1 MDFSYNQCITE
12 IPDVSELQNL
22 REMRLDHCRNL
33 IAVHESVGVLKRLAH
48 LNLSECRKLQ
58 NFMSRMFLPSLE
70 IFNLNFCESLGH
82 FPEIMKEMTKPLKIY
97 MTNTGIQE
105 LPESVSK
112 LTGLVSLDISNNR
125 ELKYLPSSLFML
137 PNVDSFIIKACSKLG
152 ESFRSLVQ
160 HPSKANVH
168 PKLRILNLENGNLSD
183 EDLLAI
189 LCHFRKLEELI
200 VSENNFVCIPSCIK
214 ECGDLTSLD
223 LNGCKKLKKIPELT
237 GLRILDVHDCI
248 YLEEI
253 SELPSTVQK
262 VDARF
267 CFNLTRETS
276 DMLWSQVKKAEGGI
290 EMVMPFISEIP
301 EWFNYVGV
309 ERIPRF
315 WVRGKFPNIVVAM
328 IFHFKNE
335 RERYIFGGR
344 GLVDLRLLINGRYA
358 PRKGYQNFQIEEE
371 HILVCDVGALCSEK
385 EWVGDAVMEHEWNL
399 VQVAYDAT
407 SSLMISG
414 WGAFVYEEKEGRSM
428 EDILFAC
435 PNNLIVN
442 GDSTCVVKGSVEEDE
457 NYVPVPEGV
466 AWELLFEGIK
476 DGIVEAWKM
485 FPSLDIAEVFG
496 AVMKKNGRIEWT
508 AEGMEGIPSAEN
520 RTYFTGLYGALL
532 EANRRFPDL
541 DVGATLSTVANRKGI
556 KGDFKTPLQEKMRI
570 PHLDWTTVTLPP
582 SHDPLMQIYMMMM
595 KQQSSSE
602 SELKTKTLWKLKES
616 HQVLRNGLALRENA
630 AQNAPSC
637 SKNRYDELIQKFH
650 IQYDAFVGKRV
661 DRVYGVAKYEKDSVV
676 LKERVR
682 EIERVFNGVVERL
695 QNSEEFEDV
704 MTAMFLNGLRDGVL
718 EARAILL
725 ALCTHTQAHERVTDE
740 ATNNQNI
747 S

>member
-1 MDFSYNQCITE
+1 MKK
-12 IPDVSELQNL
+12 
-22 REMRLDHCRNL
+22 
-33 IAVHESVGVLKRLAH
+33 GV
-48 LNLSECRKLQ
+48 
-58 NFMSRMFLPSLE
+58 
-70 IFNLNFCESLGH
+70 
-82 FPEIMKEMTKPLKIY
+82 
-97 MTNTGIQE
+97 
-105 LPESVSK
+105 
-112 LTGLVSLDISNNR
+112 
-125 ELKYLPSSLFML
+125 
-137 PNVDSFIIKACSKLG
+137 
-152 ESFRSLVQ
+152 
-160 HPSKANVH
+160 
-168 PKLRILNLENGNLSD
+168 
-183 EDLLAI
+183 
-189 LCHFRKLEELI
+189 
-200 VSENNFVCIPSCIK
+200 
-214 ECGDLTSLD
+214 
-223 LNGCKKLKKIPELT
+223 
-237 GLRILDVHDCI
+237 
-248 YLEEI
+248 
-253 SELPSTVQK
+253 
-262 VDARF
+262 
-267 CFNLTRETS
+267 
-276 DMLWSQVKKAEGGI
+276 GGI
-290 EMVMPFISEIP
+290 EMVMPFTTEIP
-301 EWFNYVGV
+301 KWFNFVGV
-309 ERIPRF
+309 ESIPHF

-328 IFHFKNE
+328 IFHFQNPSE
-335 RERYIFGGR
+335 REYGFRQ
-344 GLVDLRLLINGRYA
+344 LVDLRLLINGRYV
-358 PRKGYQNFQIEEE
+358 PRKGYQHFRIEAE
-371 HILVCDVGALCSEK
+371 HMLVCDLRVLCSEE
-385 EWVGDAVMEHEWNL
+385 EWFGLDGLLGNEWNL
-399 VQVAYDAT
+399 VEVACDAT
-407 SSLMISG
+407 WSLTISG
-414 WGAFVYEEKEGRSM
+414 WGAFVYEEGSNM
-428 EDILFAC
+428 ED
-435 PNNLIVN
+435 
-442 GDSTCVVKGSVEEDE
+442 
-457 NYVPVPEGV
+457 
-466 AWELLFEGIK
+466 LLFTCPLENENELHDLKGTAIEILYEGIR
-476 DGIVEAWKM
+476 DGLFEARNR
-485 FPSLDIAEVFG
+485 FPSLDIVEIFTATLEKG
-496 AVMKKNGRIEWT
+496 PRMLWT
-508 AEGMEGIPSAEN
+508 AEGMELIPTAEN
-520 RTYFTGLYGALL
+520 RTYFTGVQAGLL